1 MKPHEVIKE
10 SLENFEVEYPVT
22 KFASAL
28 RGMSFQMELRRDFK
42 KTIIDSQLSLL
53 LSVKEVVDKMKENNY
68 CDNHELC
75 DGCCGSHC
83 CDVGYDKAKSDFQ
96 LLLDEEINKI
106 KELN

>member
-10 SLENFEVEYPVT
+10 SLENFEVEYQVT

-53 LSVKEVVDKMKENNY
+53 LSVKEVV
-68 CDNHELC
+68 
-75 DGCCGSHC
+75 
-83 CDVGYDKAKSDFQ
+83 GYNQAI
-96 LLLDEEINKI
+96 EEVLSILNKYR
-106 KELN
+106 